1 MNSTLAS
8 RKAANA
14 AEKNTDDRFENAN
27 ERTRR
32 SAGSTTGEGCVRQ
45 RAQKTASPARRGGE
59 RAERAR
65 VGPAPLGPLDE
76 AQREHADGADDQAR
90 AQQVGRSCRGSRL
103 SFSRPVP

>member
-1 MNSTLAS
+1 MKSTLAS

-32 SAGSTTGEGCVRQ
+32 SAGSMTGEGCVRQ
-45 RAQKTASPARRGGE
+45 RAQKTARPAAAVAE
-59 RAERAR
+59 RAERAG

-90 AQQVGRSCRGSRL
+90 AEQVGALLREGRGSR
-103 SFSRPVP
+103 SAG